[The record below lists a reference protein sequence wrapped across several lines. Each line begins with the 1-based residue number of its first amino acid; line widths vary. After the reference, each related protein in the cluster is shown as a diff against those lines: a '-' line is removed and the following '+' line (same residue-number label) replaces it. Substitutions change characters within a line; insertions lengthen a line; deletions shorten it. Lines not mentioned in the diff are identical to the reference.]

1 MGRDHTIHSAVA
13 GYVKYYR
20 DPKRHP
26 DRQYIGVVFDRDD
39 SLPYP
44 PGNPR
49 KRKLSLLAVTRNL
62 TNEQPEAMSPSGI
75 PRWVVQH
82 DEPGAGAGSP
92 GASGRQATK
101 DDGKKKQSLHTDTR
115 LASELE
121 AIKAKQST
129 RVLRLQKDYSY
140 RETNW
145 EIGRLTGPVGHVQ
158 GTEQLVSRKAKL
170 RVWRHKRFAYFDRQ
184 KKLAAERKVRRDA
197 HNEAQKKREAIKAKE
212 RQQLLEE
219 EKALKAA
226 QMAADEAKLRAAGEK
241 TTPEA

>member
-1 MGRDHTIHSAVA
+1 MGRDHTIHSAVE

-26 DRQYIGVVFDRDD
+26 ERQYIGVVFDRDD

-49 KRKLSLLAVTRNL
+49 KRKLSLLAVPRNL
-62 TNEQPEAMSPSGI
+62 SNVQPEIMGPSGI

-82 DEPGAGAGSP
+82 DEPAAP
-92 GASGRQATK
+92 GTSGKQATK
-101 DDGKKKQSLHTDTR
+101 DDGKKKPSLHTDTR

-121 AIKAKQST
+121 AITAKQNT
-129 RVLRLQKDYSY
+129 RILRLQKDYSY

-158 GTEQLVSRKAKL
+158 GTEQLVSRKANL

-226 QMAADEAKLRAAGEK
+226 QVAADEAKLRAAGEK
-241 TTPEA
+241 RTPEA